1 MADYEVNDF
10 TATADSLAAVLAL
23 LEAKIEEYDDAK
35 TIHYVDVFQIGQ
47 KWAYALVIKAQIS
60 WKLGIVSIADASST
74 LVILI
79 DV

>member
-35 TIHYVDVFQIGQ
+35 TIHYIDVFQVGQ
-47 KWAYALVIKAQIS
+47 KWAYALILKAQIT
-60 WKLGIVSIADASST
+60 WKHDIANT
-74 LVILI
+74 VVLN
-79 DV
+79 